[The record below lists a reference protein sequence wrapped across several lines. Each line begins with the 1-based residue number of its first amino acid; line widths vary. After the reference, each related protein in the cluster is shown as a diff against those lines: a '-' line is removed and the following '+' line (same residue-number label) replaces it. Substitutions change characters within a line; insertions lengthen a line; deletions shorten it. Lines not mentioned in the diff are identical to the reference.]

1 LQELRTDIF
10 MKIADCLSSKNIC
23 RIIFLK
29 YMPEI
34 KKALTNQGFLSERLD
49 SNVLY
54 IFIKINQLQNQT
66 FRNTPIRS
74 PREICCRKE
83 LS

>member
-1 LQELRTDIF
+1 
-10 MKIADCLSSKNIC
+10 
-23 RIIFLK
+23 
-29 YMPEI
+29 MPEI